1 MKQRIILPLI
11 MSAML
16 AACAGSPTSRSTGE
30 AIDDAAVT
38 ARVKT
43 EIAKDVSVGQ
53 AAGINVDTYRGTVS
67 LSGFVDSQAQAQA
80 VARVASQVPGVQ
92 KVDNNLKLKSRQ

>member
-1 MKQRIILPLI
+1 MKQRLVLPLV
-11 MSAML
+11 MAAML
-16 AACAGSPTSRSTGE
+16 AACAAEPNSRSTGQT
-30 AIDDAAVT
+30 IDDAAIT

-53 AAGINVDTYRGTVS
+53 AAGVNVDTYRGTVS

-80 VARVASQVPGVQ
+80 VARAASQVPGVQ
-92 KVDNNLKLKSRQ
+92 KVDNSLKLKTRQ

>member
-1 MKQRIILPLI
+1 MKQHLILPLV

-16 AACAGSPTSRSTGE
+16 AACAGSPTSRSTGQ
-30 AIDDAAVT
+30 AIDDTAIT

-53 AAGINVDTYRGTVS
+53 AAGVNVDTYRGTVS

-80 VARVASQVPGVQ
+80 LVRAASQVPGVQ
-92 KVDNNLKLKSRQ
+92 KVDNNLKLKSQQ

>member
-1 MKQRIILPLI
+1 MKNRLILTLVL
-11 MSAML
+11 SATL
-16 AACAGSPTSRSTGE
+16 AACAGSPTSRSTGQT
-30 AIDDAAVT
+30 IDDTAIT

-67 LSGFVDSQAQAQA
+67 LSGFVESQAQAQA
-80 VARVASQVPGVQ
+80 ATRAASQVPGVE

>member
-1 MKQRIILPLI
+1 MKQHLILPLV
-11 MSAML
+11 MSVML
-16 AACAGSPTSRSTGE
+16 AACSGSPTSRSTGQT
-30 AIDDAAVT
+30 IDDASIT

-53 AAGINVDTYRGTVS
+53 AAGVNVDTYRGTVS

-80 VARVASQVPGVQ
+80 AVRAASQVPGVQ

>member
-1 MKQRIILPLI
+1 MKNRLILSLVL
-11 MSAML
+11 SATL
-16 AACAGSPTSRSTGE
+16 AACAGSPTSRSTGQT
-30 AIDDAAVT
+30 IDDTAIT

-67 LSGFVDSQAQAQA
+67 LSGFVESQAQAQA
-80 VARVASQVPGVQ
+80 ATRAASQVPGVQ